1 MAASRNKSVI
11 KMGDANLCVDKWKE
25 ANCLRKI
32 LASILTSTLAQ
43 YGLEISD
50 LGPTYQADHAQ
61 SNVDIS
67 ESSIDHIYYSKEIVD
82 IIMVYKLSYG

>member
-25 ANCLRKI
+25 ANYLRKI

-43 YGLEISD
+43 YGLKISD

-82 IIMVYKLSYG
+82 LIMVYKLSYG